1 MHKLKYPKTNSTAK
15 IGVDFIRSIVNYN
28 NCIFHEINANND
40 LGIDAMI
47 EIIKDEKPTGK
58 LIATQIKSGKSYFNK
73 KKNLCKLPVK
83 NHSEYWTNY
92 HLPVYGIVYVP
103 EYGDAYWVNIKNYL
117 KHNPKDTTIYFE
129 RTIANRLNKKT
140 FLPIFVQR
148 LSNEAPDI
156 SFKLAKTLFASDKL
170 DEVYLGLY
178 ALHKKYAGRNES
190 WQLIIDYFKTKDIED
205 IPRILIYILAHIP
218 GHPDIAYYKDT
229 LTKEAREFGKTQIST
244 FGKEQILKLLAF
256 VDEENRIA
264 RGTLGQ
270 SVEAIV
276 SFIPNF
282 EKFLEEI
289 IKDNK
294 IEIHLREVASII
306 YAYHKGKDSIE
317 LLKTIP
323 QEESRYIPELIKHLI
338 KYEYLDLYG

>member
-1 MHKLKYPKTNSTAK
+1 MHNLKYTKTNSTSK
-15 IGVDFIRSIVNYN
+15 IGVDFIRSIVDHN

-47 EIIKDEKPTGK
+47 EIIKNEKPTGK
-58 LIATQIKSGKSYFNK
+58 LIAAQIKSGKSYFNK
-73 KKNLCKLPVK
+73 EKNLCKIPVK
-83 NHSEYWTNY
+83 NHFDYWINY
-92 HLPVYGIVYVP
+92 HLPVYGIVYIP
-103 EYGDAYWVNIKNYL
+103 KNGDAYWINIKTYL
-117 KHNPKDTTIYFE
+117 KNNPKDTIIFFE
-129 RTIANRLNKKT
+129 RTRANQLNKKT
-140 FLPIFVQR
+140 FLSIFVQH
-148 LSNEAPDI
+148 LSNKVPNI

-178 ALHKKYAGRNES
+178 ALHKKYADRNES

-205 IPRILIYILAHIP
+205 IPRILICILAHIP

-229 LTKEAREFGKTQIST
+229 LTEEAREFGKTQIFT

-294 IEIHLREVASII
+294 MEIHLREVASII
-306 YAYHKGKDSIE
+306 YSYHKGKESIE

-323 QEESRYIPELIKHLI
+323 KEESMYIPELIKHLI
-338 KYEYLDLYG
+338 KYGCLDLYG